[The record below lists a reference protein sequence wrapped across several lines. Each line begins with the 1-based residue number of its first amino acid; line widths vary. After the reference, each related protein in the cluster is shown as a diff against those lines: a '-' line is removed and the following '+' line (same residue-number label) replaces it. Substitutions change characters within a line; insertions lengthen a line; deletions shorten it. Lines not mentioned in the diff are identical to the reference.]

1 MDSQESD
8 KNDCSNCGSSMHPTR
23 YCRYNVTNSTQR
35 SHRDEINVVL
45 MEDTQAEPA
54 GKYCKNDIE
63 VAFTELSNIAEQRQP

>member
-1 MDSQESD
+1 
-8 KNDCSNCGSSMHPTR
+8 
-23 YCRYNVTNSTQR
+23 
-35 SHRDEINVVL
+35 